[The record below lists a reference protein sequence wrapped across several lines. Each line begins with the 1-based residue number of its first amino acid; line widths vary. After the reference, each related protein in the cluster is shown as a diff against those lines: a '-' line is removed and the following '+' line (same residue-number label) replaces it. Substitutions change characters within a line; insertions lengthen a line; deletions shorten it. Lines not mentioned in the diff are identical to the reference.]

1 MESKDCHVPVKKIV
15 DTEVKH
21 YWIYYPFN
29 WNTLYFQLFWYFIWY
44 TRYGWPLA
52 RVRNWN
58 GPAVQQSSTT
68 VSEPKKSSRKYAH
81 CCAPNR
87 PCTNR
92 YLKWLFFQTPDID
105 TNDAREIHSKL
116 VWLRTKAMLGYKV
129 HIVYDVTFSNFMK
142 ANIWKDLIQV
152 TPDKCDSQGSWTLID
167 QLTK

>member
-1 MESKDCHVPVKKIV
+1 MKDSNFGESLKF
-15 DTEVKH
+15 
-21 YWIYYPFN
+21 WID
-29 WNTLYFQLFWYFIWY
+29 FQLKY
-44 TRYGWPLA
+44 TLCCICLCRSCFGLETRESSKFRSNLATFELWMIFMGNFFPNYTYWWPLA

-116 VWLRTKAMLGYKV
+116 VWLRTKAALG
-129 HIVYDVTFSNFMK
+129 
-142 ANIWKDLIQV
+142 
-152 TPDKCDSQGSWTLID
+152 
-167 QLTK
+167 

>member
-1 MESKDCHVPVKKIV
+1 MNPLPHDYQSGALVHSATQLLAFQVWKLGFIKMFNDKPLLISVPRSLLSCCTVIRFKFGI
-15 DTEVKH
+15 D
-21 YWIYYPFN
+21 
-29 WNTLYFQLFWYFIWY
+29 FQLFWYFIWY
-44 TRYGWPLA
+44 ITYGWPLA

-116 VWLRTKAMLGYKV
+116 VWLRTKAALGYKV
-129 HIVYDVTFSNFMK
+129 HIIYGVTFSNFM
-142 ANIWKDLIQV
+142 
-152 TPDKCDSQGSWTLID
+152 
-167 QLTK
+167 